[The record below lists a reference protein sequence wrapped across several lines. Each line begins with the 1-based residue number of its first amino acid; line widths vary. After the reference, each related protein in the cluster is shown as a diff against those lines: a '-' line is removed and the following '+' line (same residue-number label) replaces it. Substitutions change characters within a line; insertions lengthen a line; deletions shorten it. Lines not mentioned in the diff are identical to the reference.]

1 MTDLQQYTPG
11 AATTVQFFRLWSD
24 RVDGLERH
32 LSANTGAK
40 AAVIVVLIAYPIA
53 RIAIPA
59 ILHGIVPDVVRTV
72 LNLI

>member
-1 MTDLQQYTPG
+1 MTDLQQYAPG
-11 AATTVQFFRLWSD
+11 AATTMQFFRLWSD

-40 AAVIVVLIAYPIA
+40 AAVMVVLIAYPIA

-59 ILHGIVPDVVRTV
+59 ILHGIVPELVRTV